1 MNTTNYSNSNINMNG
16 IVPLYLKILA
26 SIFYIFSIILGIG
39 GNTLVLLVVIHFRRI
54 KNVTNFF
61 ILSLA
66 ISDLI
71 FIILCVPSTY
81 VTAYLIQYWPF
92 SNILC
97 VFLNYMQNVS
107 VTLVV
112 YTLIWMTLDK
122 FLALV
127 RPLKQQRLTIKASKY
142 LILLTW
148 LFSLFISLPIALFTK
163 LVYNTNTNIN
173 NNINNNNNNLTNNI
187 IEQLPQCLEMWPDH
201 LANYTQI
208 YNLFL
213 LFAQYFIPLLIL
225 SFCYIKIGL
234 VLKRLRAP
242 GEIIES
248 RDAVMLK

>member
-1 MNTTNYSNSNINMNG
+1 
-16 IVPLYLKILA
+16 
-26 SIFYIFSIILGIG
+26 
-39 GNTLVLLVVIHFRRI
+39 
-54 KNVTNFF
+54 
-61 ILSLA
+61 
-66 ISDLI
+66 
-71 FIILCVPSTY
+71 
-81 VTAYLIQYWPF
+81 
-92 SNILC
+92 
-97 VFLNYMQNVS
+97 MQNVS

-163 LVYNTNTNIN
+163 LVYNTNTNTNIIN
-173 NNINNNNNNLTNNI
+173 LNNNLTI

-208 YNLFL
+208 YNLFI

-234 VLKRLRAP
+234 VLKRFV
-242 GEIIES
+242 S
-248 RDAVMLK
+248 RDAVML